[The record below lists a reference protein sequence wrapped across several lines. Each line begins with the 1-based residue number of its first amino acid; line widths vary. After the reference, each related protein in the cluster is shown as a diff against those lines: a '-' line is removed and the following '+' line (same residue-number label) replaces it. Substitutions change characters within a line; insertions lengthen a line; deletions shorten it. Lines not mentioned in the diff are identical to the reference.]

1 MLNKVIMYTDRLS
14 AVIAWTLV
22 SDEIYFK
29 VHLITKKLN
38 PVQNIISK
46 SWSWFSPDHISVNKC
61 QYSEAL
67 LYLIIILK
75 QKIINN
81 LSGEK
86 ALTYWPL
93 HILFLKKCMFSD
105 ITDTIQT
112 YKAMNY
118 LS

>member
-1 MLNKVIMYTDRLS
+1 MYSYSSEAIDEEMLNKVIMYTDRLS
-14 AVIAWTLV
+14 AVIAWTYV

-81 LSGEK
+81 ILGEK
-86 ALTYWPL
+86 SIDVL
-93 HILFLKKCMFSD
+93 HIGHFIFY
-105 ITDTIQT
+105 I
-112 YKAMNY
+112 
-118 LS
+118 